1 LETLPCQTILF
12 ILRKRKYA
20 LLLCNLIYTGWSY
33 FFFENSLF
41 SINSLFLIYH
51 SRTYFSLWMWLHGE
65 GSPVCLNAKPPAV
78 EDRNVAV
85 LIYKPRPLVVFLLSP
100 LLPTTVVPPSLP
112 LNPALP
118 NLSVAFSR
126 PDLSLVASAVPP
138 PPDPPPKSSPS
149 PDPPPTTSPSS
160 VLLPRRRPCPTGLLH
175 HLGGQCRRCPPTT

>member
-1 LETLPCQTILF
+1 
-12 ILRKRKYA
+12 
-20 LLLCNLIYTGWSY
+20 
-33 FFFENSLF
+33 
-41 SINSLFLIYH
+41 
-51 SRTYFSLWMWLHGE
+51 MWLHGE

-175 HLGGQCRRCPPTT
+175 HLGGQCRRCPPTTWKTHFGNGRRLPLVTGKAPVTDQVLQMSQERLRADAHYW